1 MTLLF
6 MLLLSSLLRFM
17 FWLGWLFPLA
27 FLWLLRPAFWVLSVS
42 LVLAVLA
49 PRPVLAGWL
58 WDTPPD
64 PKIEAAN
71 QALERA
77 AQIATEAARTQSGQQ
92 GQLLS
97 AVEALSSERTH
108 LAGHLQALSELAH
121 RDSAWASAVHAAV
134 PMLVASC
141 VLGVAALAIWL
152 TARAGDSDAQLA
164 SVLVDEFANP
174 DSPLLIGPKSV
185 KPKGQIPALKYEAS
199 SSSDS
204 NIHEQEMP
212 F

>member
-1 MTLLF
+1 
-6 MLLLSSLLRFM
+6 
-17 FWLGWLFPLA
+17 
-27 FLWLLRPAFWVLSVS
+27 
-42 LVLAVLA
+42 
-49 PRPVLAGWL
+49 
-58 WDTPPD
+58 
-64 PKIEAAN
+64 
-71 QALERA
+71 
-77 AQIATEAARTQSGQQ
+77 
-92 GQLLS
+92 
-97 AVEALSSERTH
+97 
-108 LAGHLQALSELAH
+108 
-121 RDSAWASAVHAAV
+121 
-134 PMLVASC
+134 MLVASC